1 LSPRLYSSTYNIEF
15 AKFHQ
20 LHDEKILSLQHDNNN
35 LVRRLDMN
43 VHENQLS
50 NHSIQVQEHDL
61 MGLTRALKEK
71 EKVCFMT
78 KEKIE
83 KYTSDSMQY
92 AHERDIIGNDLLVY
106 RSEAENRS
114 DVMKSNFYGRS
125 GTLQGKANK
134 FMDRIGQLGAEL
146 KNHLDKSQFEVQQL
160 HEANDR
166 NINETKLK

>member
-1 LSPRLYSSTYNIEF
+1 MSALHRSPLPTTSYSSSLLSPRLYSSSYNIEF

-71 EKVCFMT
+71 ENVCFMT
-78 KEKIE
+78 KDKIE
-83 KYTSDSMQY
+83 QY
-92 AHERDIIGNDLLVY
+92 AAESAGYSHERDLISNNLIVY

-114 DVMKSNFYGRS
+114 DLMKSNF
-125 GTLQGKANK
+125 
-134 FMDRIGQLGAEL
+134 
-146 KNHLDKSQFEVQQL
+146 
-160 HEANDR
+160 
-166 NINETKLK
+166 